1 MIIKTL
7 YEFEEFEYLYEFVR
21 QYVNYTGCKE
31 NANQIL
37 YNFVCDTYGDLLLLV
52 RLYGTDHIDKKELSF
67 ENFYAF
73 LHESGIYDGEPQ
85 IIEDFVEWLPEEYHI
100 TECDDGSRS
109 NEVYFKIFLMKEKPG
124 KYSTLIKKGIK
135 KIKKIIN

>member
-1 MIIKTL
+1 M
-7 YEFEEFEYLYEFVR
+7 R

-37 YNFVCDTYGDLLLLV
+37 YNFLCDTYGD
-52 RLYGTDHIDKKELSF
+52 YDKNTDKIESF

-73 LHESGIYDGEPQ
+73 LYETGIYDGEPQ

-109 NEVYFKIFLMKEKPG
+109 NEIYFKIFLIKEKPG

-135 KIKKIIN
+135 KIRKIIN